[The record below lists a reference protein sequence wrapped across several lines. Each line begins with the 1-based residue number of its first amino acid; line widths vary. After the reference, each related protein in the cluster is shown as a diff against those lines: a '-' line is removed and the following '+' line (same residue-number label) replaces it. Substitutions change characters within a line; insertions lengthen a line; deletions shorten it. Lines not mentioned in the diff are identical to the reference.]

1 MANVS
6 ILIVW
11 HSRMMLLGNVLIV
24 RLGML
29 CGRRRRVGGRY
40 VCLIFR
46 MRIVLGLM
54 LMYVSIVRMATL
66 LIKMEDVKYC
76 RKTVLKR
83 HASIVKNGIFQSI
96 INV

>member
-1 MANVS
+1 M
-6 ILIVW
+6 
-11 HSRMMLLGNVLIV
+11 
-24 RLGML
+24 
-29 CGRRRRVGGRY
+29 
-40 VCLIFR
+40 
-46 MRIVLGLM
+46 LGLM